1 MPVQMTS
8 GVLMQMGKA
17 PQAPAPAPRTPPR
30 RSLIGAKAVARVAR
44 EAAAA
49 AEARVVVDPMAS
61 LLGVVIAHL
70 LSSTWLPFR
79 AMQNQMLDRVVA
91 LLREGGTRQ

>member
-30 RSLIGAKAVARVAR
+30 RILIGAKAVARVAR

-61 LLGVVIAHL
+61 LHGGVIAHL

-79 AMQNQMLDRVVA
+79 AMLNQMLDRVVGW
-91 LLREGGTRQ
+91 LREGGTRQ